1 MPLERKRPAIDFSL
15 GQVIG
20 ITLTSFSLTPKVIS
34 SYTYQLKKAFQLIQ
48 STEFTLFPEVSEIPL
63 RPLCPHVLSDPY
75 TENKNIA
82 GPGLDVL
89 LRELLFTLKR

>member
-20 ITLTSFSLTPKVIS
+20 ITLASFSLTPKVIS
-34 SYTYQLKKAFQLIQ
+34 SYTYQLKKAFQSIQ
-48 STEFTLFPEVSEIPL
+48 SSGSTLYPEVREIPL
-63 RPLCPHVLSDPY
+63 RPLCPHVISDPC

-82 GPGLDVL
+82 GPGQAVL
-89 LRELLFTLKR
+89 LQEPLFKLKR